1 MPVVCMNTAGLRKVT
16 DAQHFW
22 KGQDHMTQSGNA
34 PSIAT
39 GGKAIRRA
47 IGAALFCGTAIT
59 GIGLLPVSAAMAQ
72 TAGNEQGV
80 VVTELRVE
88 GNQRFEPSTVLSYVR
103 LRVGD
108 VYTQRTAD
116 EALRALYQTEL
127 FADVAIRNDGGVVTI
142 IVKENPIINRILV
155 EGNKSIKS
163 DKILPEIKLAPR
175 QVFTRSKVRADTARI
190 IELYK
195 RKGRFGATVEP
206 KMVMLDQNRVDI
218 VYEINE
224 GPKSKVR
231 QINVLGND
239 NFSDGKLKGEMM
251 TKEASLLRV
260 LSSGTTYDPDRLA
273 YDQQMLRKFYL
284 SEGYADFR
292 VVSAVAE
299 LTPDKKD
306 FIITYVVSE
315 GERYKFGKVDV
326 ESDIRDLSP
335 DLLKTLVPMKDGD
348 WYNVIAVEDTV
359 DRMTENAGLFGYAN
373 AQVRPVF
380 NRNKDTLTMDVTFK
394 VEQSPRVY
402 IERIDV
408 TGNSST
414 RDKVIRRE
422 MRVAEGDVFN
432 SFLIERSENRIKS
445 LGYFQEKFEIE
456 QVEGSTPDRVRLIAN
471 VEEGN
476 TGELQLS
483 AGFSSIER
491 FIFSG
496 SIAKRNFRGLGQEVR
511 ASASYS
517 TYSKSFEVGFTE
529 PYLFNKNIAL
539 AGDIFRRDVNS
550 FNFSGNSR
558 QTTYGNVS
566 TGFQIRTGIPV
577 NEYIYFSG
585 RYGLSLEDVTLGD
598 QYYSDLDN
606 DGVRTCDPF
615 IAGRY
620 LCDALGKRTT
630 SALGM
635 SLIYD
640 HRNNSFRPTSGH
652 SVTLSVDWAGLGGD
666 VKYVKSRL
674 KADKYFNLGSG
685 WIFSARAEGGY
696 VHPLNDASGI
706 EAVRLTDRFFLGE
719 PEMRGFDIRGVG
731 PRVVRYN
738 TINLTDPAA
747 PVINFDRSKSYDDAL
762 GGRAYYLGRLE
773 LEIPLGNSVREM
785 GLRPSIFV
793 DVGANFGVKDP
804 QLTTLANTFTD
815 TDGNVK
821 SLCVLDSGGT
831 AFATRAA
838 GETEGPFDTCD
849 PATSSR
855 TPILPFQE
863 AFLGDTWKPRIAVGI
878 GVDWNSP
885 FGPFRI
891 NFAQSVI
898 KRDGD
903 DTKRFSFNVGTS
915 FK

>member
-1 MPVVCMNTAGLRKVT
+1 MTA
-16 DAQHFW
+16 
-22 KGQDHMTQSGNA
+22 SGKT
-34 PSIAT
+34 T
-39 GGKAIRRA
+39 GTFACPKTFRRVA
-47 IGAALFCGTAIT
+47 GTALLCGTAIVAL
-59 GIGLLPVSAAMAQ
+59 GVMPIAPLAAQSAGA
-72 TAGNEQGV
+72 EQGTV
-80 VVTELRVE
+80 ITELRVE
-88 GNQRFEPSTVLSYVR
+88 GNQRFEASTVLSYVR

-108 VYTQRTAD
+108 TYNQRTAD

-231 QINVLGND
+231 QINILGNE
-239 NFSDGKLKGEMM
+239 NFKDGKLKGEMM

-273 YDQQMLRKFYL
+273 YDQQVLRQFYL
-284 SEGYADFR
+284 TEGYADFR

-326 ESDIRDLSP
+326 ESDIRDLTPEMLQSM
-335 DLLKTLVPMKDGD
+335 VPVKEGE
-348 WYNVIAVEDTV
+348 WYNAKTVEDTV
-359 DRMTENAGLFGYAN
+359 DSMTESAGLFGYAN

-380 NRNKDTLTMDVTFK
+380 KRNKDTLTMDVTFR

-408 TGNSST
+408 TGNTST

-445 LGYFQEKFEIE
+445 LGYFQEKFAIE
-456 QVEGSTPDRVRLIAN
+456 QVEGSTPDRVRLVAN

-517 TYSKSFEVGFTE
+517 SYSKSFEVGFTE

-539 AGDIFRRDVNS
+539 AGDIFRRDYNS
-550 FNFSGNSR
+550 FNYLGNTR

-566 TGFQIRTGIPV
+566 TGFQIRTGIPI
-577 NEYIYFSG
+577 NEYLYFSG
-585 RYGLSLEDVTLGD
+585 RYGLSFENVTLD
-598 QYYSDLDN
+598 QSTYFSDIDG
-606 DGVRTCDPF
+606 DGVSACDPF

-652 SVTLSVDWAGLGGD
+652 SITLNVDWAGLGGN
-666 VKYVKSRL
+666 VKYLKSRV

-696 VHPLNDASGI
+696 VHPLNNASGV
-706 EAVRLTDRFFLGE
+706 EGVRLTDRFFLGE

-731 PRVVRYN
+731 PRVIRYGVDS
-738 TINLTDPAA
+738 TTPAT
-747 PVINFDRSKSYDDAL
+747 PVINFDRANSYDDAL

-785 GLRPSIFV
+785 GIRPSIFV
-793 DVGANFGVKDP
+793 DAGANFGVKDP
-804 QLTTLANTFTD
+804 QLTTVANTFTD

-821 SLCVLDSGGT
+821 TLCVLSTGGT
-831 AFATRAA
+831 AFATRATGVTTGA
-838 GETEGPFDTCD
+838 FNTCPTGARSIAPFE
-849 PATSSR
+849 
-855 TPILPFQE
+855 E
-863 AFLGDTWKPRIAVGI
+863 AFLGDTWKPRVAVGI

-891 NFAQSVI
+891 NFAQTII

>member
-1 MPVVCMNTAGLRKVT
+1 
-16 DAQHFW
+16 
-22 KGQDHMTQSGNA
+22 MT
-34 PSIAT
+34 AT
-39 GGKAIRRA
+39 GKASGILACPKTPRPKSFRGVA
-47 IGAALFCGTAIT
+47 GAALLCGTALV
-59 GIGLLPVSAAMAQ
+59 GIGLMPLSPVYAQATAAAEEG
-72 TAGNEQGV
+72 TV
-80 VVTELRVE
+80 ITELRVE
-88 GNQRFEPSTVLSYVR
+88 GNQRFEASTVLSYVR

-108 VYTQRTAD
+108 TYNQRTAD

-127 FADVAIRNDGGVVTI
+127 FADVAIRNDGGVVTV

-155 EGNKSIKS
+155 EGNKSIKA

-231 QINVLGND
+231 QINILGND
-239 NFSDGKLKGEMM
+239 NFKDGKLKGEMM

-273 YDQQMLRKFYL
+273 FDQQVLRQFYL
-284 SEGYADFR
+284 TEGYADFR

-315 GERYKFGKVDV
+315 GERYKFGKVEV

-335 DLLKTLVPMKDGD
+335 DLLKTLVPVKEGE
-348 WYNVIAVEDTV
+348 WYNAKSVEDTV

-380 NRNKDTLTMDVTFK
+380 KRNKDTLTMDVTFR

-408 TGNSST
+408 TGNTST

-422 MRVAEGDVFN
+422 MRVTEGDVFN

-445 LGYFQEKFEIE
+445 LGYFQEKFAIE
-456 QVEGSTPDRVRLIAN
+456 QVEGSTPDRVRLVAN

-517 TYSKSFEVGFTE
+517 SYSKSFEVGFTE

-539 AGDIFRRDVNS
+539 AGDIFRRDYNS
-550 FNFSGNSR
+550 FNYLGNTR
-558 QTTYGNVS
+558 QTTYGNTS
-566 TGFQIRTGIPV
+566 TGFQVRTGIPI
-577 NEYIYFSG
+577 NEYLYFSG
-585 RYGLSLEDVTLGD
+585 RYGLSFEDVSLDEAT
-598 QYYSDLDN
+598 YYSDS
-606 DGVRTCDPF
+606 DGNGVLACEPLV
-615 IAGRY
+615 AGRY
-620 LCDALGKRTT
+620 LCDAIGKRTT

-640 HRNNSFRPTSGH
+640 RRNNSFRPTAGH
-652 SVTLSVDWAGLGGD
+652 SVTFNVDWAGLGGN
-666 VKYVKSRL
+666 VRYVKSRI

-685 WIFSARAEGGY
+685 WIVSARAEGGY
-696 VHPLNDASGI
+696 VHPLNESGGV
-706 EAVRLTDRFFLGE
+706 EGVRLTDRFFLGE

-731 PRVVRYN
+731 PRVIRYGVDS
-738 TINLTDPAA
+738 TLPAA
-747 PVINFDRSKSYDDAL
+747 PVINFDRTNSFDDAL

-773 LEIPLGNSVREM
+773 LEIPLGNSIREM
-785 GLRPSIFV
+785 GIRPSIFV

-804 QLTTLANTFTD
+804 QLTTVANTFTD

-821 SLCVLDSGGT
+821 TLCILAAGGT
-831 AFATRAA
+831 AFATQATPAA
-838 GETEGPFDTCD
+838 GATPTGPYAVCPTG
-849 PATSSR
+849 AR
-855 TPILPFQE
+855 TISPYQE
-863 AFLGDTWKPRIAVGI
+863 AFLGDTWKPRIALGI

-891 NFAQSVI
+891 NFAQTVI

-915 FK
+915 FR